1 MFKKLF
7 NNITNNDQNETI
19 ERLIENSSPRR
30 EFFIMTALSSLIA
43 SFAIIMNNTAILVGA
58 MLVAPLL
65 YSVLSLGLGIVIL
78 DPKLTLRSLATIVK
92 SFAICVAVS
101 ALVGF
106 IFIEKAQVLEN
117 FFLFSED
124 FLVSYFIIAIIS
136 GLAGTLATVRPHMN
150 ESMPGVAI
158 SVALIPPLST
168 LGLALSTSNNLITR
182 QSLYLFGLNVIGI
195 IISSMA
201 IFTIYQF
208 YAYRHKVK
216 KAVDKDE
223 KIMEANSNS
232 N

>member
-7 NNITNNDQNETI
+7 NNITNNEQNETI

-106 IFIEKAQVLEN
+106 IFIKKAQVLEN

-182 QSLYLFGLNVIGI
+182 QSLYLFSLNVIGI

-232 N
+232 S

>member
-30 EFFIMTALSSLIA
+30 EFFIMTALAGLIA
-43 SFAIIMNNTAILVGA
+43 SFAIIMNNTAILIGA

-78 DPKLTLRSLATIVK
+78 DPKLILRSLATIVK
-92 SFAICVAVS
+92 SFTLCVIVS
-101 ALVGF
+101 ALIGF
-106 IFIEKAQVLEN
+106 IFVKESQNLGN
-117 FFLFSED
+117 LFLFSEE
-124 FLVSYFIIAIIS
+124 FLTTYFIIAIIS

-168 LGLALSTSNNLITR
+168 LGLAISSSNSLVTR
-182 QSLYLFGLNVIGI
+182 QSLYVFGLNIVGI
-195 IISSMA
+195 IISSMIVFA
-201 IFTIYQF
+201 IYQF
-208 YAYRHKVK
+208 YNYRRKVK

-223 KIMEANSNS
+223 KIMEATNNSS
-232 N
+232 